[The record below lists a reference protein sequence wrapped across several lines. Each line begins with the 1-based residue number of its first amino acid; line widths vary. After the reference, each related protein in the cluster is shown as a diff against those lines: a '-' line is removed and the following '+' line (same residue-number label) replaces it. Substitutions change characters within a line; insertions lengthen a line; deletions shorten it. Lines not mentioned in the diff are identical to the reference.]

1 MNLRK
6 YGQEPFTVAVV
17 HGGPGAPGE
26 MADIARELSSET
38 GVLEPLQTADT
49 VQGQVEELGNVF
61 KKDGSLPITVIGF
74 SWGAWLGCILAASCS
89 HCVRKLILVSS
100 GPFEEKFS
108 SRIMKMRL
116 GRLAV
121 GERREAELLYERL
134 NMSPPDNAGLAR
146 FGQLMSKAD
155 AYDPLPER
163 GEPLPVN
170 IEIYRKVWNE
180 AAKTRS
186 SGELLRLASQVS
198 CPVVAIHG
206 DYDSHPAE
214 AIRGLSATIRD
225 FRFVLLEKCGHHPW
239 LERHARDRFFEILK
253 CEI

>member
-6 YGQEPFTVAVV
+6 YGQAPFTVAVV

-49 VQGQVEELGNVF
+49 VQGQVEELRDVLE
-61 KKDGSLPITVIGF
+61 KDGSLPITVIGF
-74 SWGAWLGCILAASCS
+74 SWGAWLGCILAASCP

-100 GPFEEKFS
+100 GPFEDERS
-108 SRIMKMRL
+108 SRIMKTRL
-116 GRLAV
+116 GRLAA
-121 GERREAELLYERL
+121 GERREAELLYARL
-134 NMSPPDNAGLAR
+134 NTSPRDDAGLVR

-155 AYDPLPER
+155 AYDPLPEQ
-163 GEPLPVN
+163 GEPLPAN
-170 IEIYRKVWNE
+170 IEIYQKVWNE

-186 SGELLRLASQVS
+186 SGELLRLAGQVS
-198 CPVVAIHG
+198 GPVVAIHG
-206 DYDSHPAE
+206 DYDSHPAQ

-225 FRFVLLEKCGHHPW
+225 FRFILLDKCGHHPW
-239 LERHARDRFFEILK
+239 LERHARNRFFEILK
-253 CEI
+253 REI